1 MSQEQVNALQQA
13 LLASSEQVLGLSQQL
28 DQLRADATASANGA
42 AEQLRLLREEAH
54 TSVSNLRVQVEE
66 MEAAGRGGGDRGGRD
81 RDRGDGRGRNR
92 LINTKHF
99 EPKVF
104 TGKGR
109 GRGDDQALAKV
120 SKKLLQ
126 RSREGIPSRSRVG
139 GGPEGGHHAGRFA
152 GHGLGPC

>member
-13 LLASSEQVLGLSQQL
+13 LLASNEQVLGLSQQL
-28 DQLRADATASANGA
+28 DQLRADATASADGA
-42 AEQLRLLREEAH
+42 ANQLRILREEAH

-104 TGKGR
+104 TGKA
-109 GRGDDQALAKV
+109 GDAVTIK
-120 SKKLLQ
+120 
-126 RSREGIPSRSRVG
+126 PW
-139 GGPEGGHHAGRFA
+139 
-152 GHGLGPC
+152 